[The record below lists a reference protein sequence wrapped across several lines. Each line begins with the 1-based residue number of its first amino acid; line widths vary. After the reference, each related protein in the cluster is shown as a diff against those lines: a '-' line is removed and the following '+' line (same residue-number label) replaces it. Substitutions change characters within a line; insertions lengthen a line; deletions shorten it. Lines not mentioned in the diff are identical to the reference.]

1 MALADRLR
9 SYLSQATVTHR
20 LHRLRD
26 RSLAPWL
33 CRPCPLCSRPAPACL
48 CLDCQRQFD
57 ACHRPQ
63 FDHSPIDTL
72 QPSPARWPIWSW
84 GSYDGTLKQ
93 SIAAFKYQNNL
104 AIGDLLGQSLAQ
116 DWPQIRA
123 MQSDR
128 HRSPQLIPIPL
139 HTDKLAQRGFNQVSL
154 IGQALGQATNLT
166 VLDRGLIRQ
175 RATQPQFELGPQARH
190 DNLKDAFCLGP
201 DLQRRSAQPLIILDD
216 IYTSGATARSAA
228 ATLETAGH
236 QVLGIWV
243 VARAHSRRRASH

>member
-1 MALADRLR
+1 
-9 SYLSQATVTHR
+9 
-20 LHRLRD
+20 
-26 RSLAPWL
+26 LAPWL
-33 CRPCPLCSRPAPACL
+33 CRPCPLCQRPAPACL

-63 FDHSPIDTL
+63 FGHSPIDR
-72 QPSPARWPIWSW
+72 SPIDRSPIDSPPPGTEPWPIWSW
-84 GSYDGTLKQ
+84 GAYDGILKQ

-104 AIGDLLGQSLAQ
+104 AIGDLLGQSLAE

-128 HRSPQLIPIPL
+128 HRSPHLIPIPL

-175 RATQPQFELGPQARH
+175 RATQPQFELGPQARQ
-190 DNLKDAFCLGP
+190 DNLKNAFCLGP

-236 QVLGIWV
+236 RVLGIWV
-243 VARAHSRRRASH
+243 VARAGFTRRTAR